1 MPGRARTLLV
11 IIALAAAGLTGCA
24 GPATP
29 APQGSATPGPAT
41 QTPPPTC
48 PNLPGCGGAGTPP
61 PNLHASPT
69 PDIVEMLSVM
79 VGDKAAT
86 YPATC
91 AISEGTSVV
100 VEGKDATGSAT
111 FSWVGK
117 KMPEVS
123 GTLGGVA
130 FSAPGLSAS
139 ISGMSAH
146 SWSFSGTDSG
156 SGKPVSGSAICK

>member
-1 MPGRARTLLV
+1 MPGRVRTLLV
-11 IIALAAAGLTGCA
+11 MTALVAAALAGCA
-24 GPATP
+24 GGATP
-29 APQGSATPGPAT
+29 TPGGSATPGPAT
-41 QTPPPTC
+41 PTPPPTC
-48 PNLPGCGGAGTPP
+48 PNLPGCNGAGTPP
-61 PNLHASPT
+61 PNLHASPS

-91 AISEGTSVV
+91 AISEGTSIV
-100 VEGKDATGSAT
+100 VEGKDATGAAT

-123 GTLGGVA
+123 GTLNGVA
-130 FSAPGLSAS
+130 FSALDLSAS
-139 ISGMSAH
+139 LSFMSAH
-146 SWSFSGTDSG
+146 SWSFSGTDSV